1 MDRSILFLEDDS
13 TVRRPVALALRGAG
27 WSVIDTGDP
36 MAAIEVLESH
46 VPFDVLLTDLLMPPQ
61 MPHGLSI
68 AKMAMIKRRDLKV
81 VYLTGFPEKL
91 PEKEIERG
99 KTVLLAKPVRIDLLL
114 ETIER
119 LVLEESLVTT

>member
-36 MAAIEVLESH
+36 MVAIGVLERN
-46 VPFDVLLTDLLMPPQ
+46 VPVDVLLTDLIMRPQ
-61 MPHGLSI
+61 KPHGLSI
-68 AKMAMIKRRDLKV
+68 AKMAMIKRPDLKV

-91 PEKEIERG
+91 PEKEIECG

>member
-13 TVRRPVALALRGAG
+13 AVRRPVALALRGAG

-36 MAAIEVLESH
+36 FAAIGVLESH
-46 VPFDVLLTDLLMPPQ
+46 VPLDVLLTDLLMPPQ